1 MGNSSVSDDKIF
13 MLAIKLSKSYKEL
26 EEEAIVLE
34 KKCAQLKA
42 TSKVLSENVN
52 DVKKQALI
60 AMSGS

>member
-1 MGNSSVSDDKIF
+1 